1 MIDEKIKNLLCQ
13 GYTRPQIAKELNM
26 AKITI
31 DKHIQKIFKIYE
43 VKNSTELVAKLTMLR
58 ISHEFL

>member
-1 MIDEKIKNLLCQ
+1 MIDEKIKDLLCK
-13 GYTRPQIAKELNM
+13 GYTRPQIACELKL

-31 DKHIQKIFKIYE
+31 DKRIQKLFKQYE
-43 VKNSTELVAKLTMLR
+43 VKNNTELVAKLTMLR